1 MPCGA
6 NSARVKLL
14 HRGIPTITGLSARNT
29 IEARDTVAT
38 ILDLQFLFSSYREAI
53 LSDASAACAQVRV
66 SPLIDPQP
74 ECVARPGLT
83 DFLFVVA
90 TPHRCLLRVR
100 DTPRLCASR
109 LPRAVIW

>member
-6 NSARVKLL
+6 NSARAALL

-53 LSDASAACAQVRV
+53 LSDASAACRLPPARRCARNR
-66 SPLIDPQP
+66 LIPS
-74 ECVARPGLT
+74 VISWALPGY
-83 DFLFVVA
+83 FA
-90 TPHRCLLRVR
+90 TVR
-100 DTPRLCASR
+100 DN
-109 LPRAVIW
+109 